1 MGFNTENERKTWDH
15 KGGMDVSGQ
24 LPPAPAGTTDFE
36 GPNPLVTK
44 LPLLAHGLVRMASLT
59 LPRLHSEP
67 LCSTWV
73 T

>member
-1 MGFNTENERKTWDH
+1 MEGRPGDH
-15 KGGMDVSGQ
+15 KGGTDVSGQ
-24 LPPAPAGTTDFE
+24 LRPAPAGTTILSPTDFE

-67 LCSTWV
+67 LYSTWV